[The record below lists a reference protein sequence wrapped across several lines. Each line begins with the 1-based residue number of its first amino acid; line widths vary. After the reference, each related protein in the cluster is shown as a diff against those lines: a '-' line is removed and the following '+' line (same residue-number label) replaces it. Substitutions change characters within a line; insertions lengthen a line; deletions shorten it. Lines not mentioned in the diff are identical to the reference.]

1 MSTSASTLARLTR
14 RDLHGLMAA
23 MLLGVAC
30 SAAAQSYPIRPLKLV
45 LGFPPGGAA
54 DGAARQLAEQ
64 LAVQVGQP
72 VIVENRPG
80 ASGNI
85 AAANVARSPA
95 DGYRLFFGTNT
106 THAAN
111 ATLYPKLEFDPVKDF
126 EPVVMTMHV
135 WNVLAV
141 NPDFPAT
148 NLREFLAQAMARP
161 GTINVA
167 TPGNATSPHMSLELL
182 KTMADVELT
191 HVPYKGSAFAL
202 TNVMGGQVPAIFD
215 NLPAS
220 LALIKAGK
228 IRALAVSSPQRLE
241 VLPDVPTFDEA
252 GIKGYEVSGWG
263 AIWVPAGTPQA
274 IVQRLNMELNAA
286 LKAPRVLRVMADNAM
301 QPGGGTA
308 ASAADFAR
316 AETIKWRD
324 VIRRAGIKLQ

>member
-1 MSTSASTLARLTR
+1 MSVASFFVRFPRLVLR
-14 RDLHGLMAA
+14 GFVAA
-23 MLLGVAC
+23 MLLGAVLC
-30 SAAAQSYPIRPLKLV
+30 AAAQSYPARPLKLV

-64 LAVQVGQP
+64 LAAQIGQP
-72 VIVENRPG
+72 VVVENRPG

-85 AAANVARSPA
+85 AAASVARSPS
-95 DGYRLFFGTNT
+95 DGYTLFFGTNT

-126 EPVVMTMHV
+126 EPVVMAVHV

-141 NPDFPAT
+141 NLDFPAK
-148 NLREFLAQAMARP
+148 NLPAFLAQAKAGP
-161 GTINVA
+161 GAVHVA

-182 KTMADVELT
+182 KTMGNVDLT
-191 HVPYKGSAFAL
+191 HVPYKGSAYAL

-241 VLPDVPTFDEA
+241 VLPDVPTFDEL
-252 GIKGYEVSGWG
+252 GIKGYQVSGWG
-263 AIWVPAGTPQA
+263 AIWVPAGTPQP
-274 IVQRLNMELNAA
+274 IVQRLNAELNAA
-286 LKAPRVLRVMADNAM
+286 MKAPRVLRVMADNAM

-308 ASAADFAR
+308 ASVADFAR

-324 VIRRAGIKLQ
+324 VIQRAGIQLQ

>member
-1 MSTSASTLARLTR
+1 MTGRTNRRRRLV
-14 RDLHGLMAA
+14 AA
-23 MLLGVAC
+23 MLLLGVAC
-30 SAAAQSYPIRPLKLV
+30 GAAAQGYPARPLRLV

-64 LAVQVGQP
+64 LATQIGQP

-95 DGYRLFFGTNT
+95 DGYTLFFGTNT

-111 ATLYPKLEFDPVKDF
+111 ATLYPRLDFDPVKDF
-126 EPVVMTMHV
+126 EAVVMAMHV

-141 NPDFPAT
+141 RPDFPAR
-148 NLREFLAQAMARP
+148 NLREFLAEAAARP
-161 GTINVA
+161 GAIDVA

-182 KTMADVELT
+182 KTMGKVDLA

-202 TNVMGGQVPAIFD
+202 ANVMGGQVPAILD

-220 LALIKAGK
+220 LALVKAGK
-228 IRALAVSSPQRLE
+228 IRALAVSSPRRLE

-263 AIWVPAGTPQA
+263 AVWVPAGTPQA
-274 IVQRLNMELNAA
+274 IVQRLNVELNAA
-286 LKAPRVLRVMADNAM
+286 LKSPRVLRVMADNAM

-308 ASAADFAR
+308 ASVADFAR
-316 AETIKWRD
+316 TETIKWRD
-324 VIRRAGIKLQ
+324 VIQQAGIQLQ